1 MLDERHH
8 RCYCNTNKTKQK
20 NEKKQAILRTITFI
34 AVRGII
40 VVVADLIGVSFEWCR
55 RFLRPPSNFID
66 F

>member
-1 MLDERHH
+1 MLLQQKQ
-8 RCYCNTNKTKQK
+8 NKTKK
-20 NEKKQAILRTITFI
+20 RKKKQAILRTITFI